1 MYNHTLKSIAVA
13 PISEMLHSR
22 SDCRD
27 RRDAAV
33 PAPVHTGNTH
43 IVHDRFILFRLAHEL
58 TRNLEQPVDVPFSP
72 FCQRSHISAFWAA
85 L

>member
-1 MYNHTLKSIAVA
+1 MYNHTLKPIAVA

-33 PAPVHTGNTH
+33 PAPVHAG
-43 IVHDRFILFRLAHEL
+43 IIK
-58 TRNLEQPVDVPFSP
+58 
-72 FCQRSHISAFWAA
+72 C
-85 L
+85 